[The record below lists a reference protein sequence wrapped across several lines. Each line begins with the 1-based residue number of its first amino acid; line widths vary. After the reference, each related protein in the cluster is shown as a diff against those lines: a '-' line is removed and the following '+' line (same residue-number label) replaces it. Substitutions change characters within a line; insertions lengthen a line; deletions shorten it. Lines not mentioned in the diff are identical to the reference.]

1 MAEDEEGAQ
10 PSGRPFWSGRISI
23 GLVNVPVKLYTMI
36 RDQAFSF
43 KLLHKQD
50 GQPLRY
56 DRVCIKDEKVVDW
69 ENVVKGYEVRKNEY
83 IVFDEAELKAA
94 RPESNEKIR
103 LDKFVH
109 FLSVDPIYFERSYI
123 LAPDKSD
130 EAYSLLLTAMQKSGK
145 AGVGRI
151 TLRSK
156 EYPAL
161 VHEYKGAL
169 VITTL
174 RYAYEVVNPSGM
186 KVLANL
192 KEPNKGELDLAV
204 KIIGDLTGEF
214 DITEYKDN
222 FRKKIEELIKKKVK
236 GETITVEKPKEEEV
250 KKLMVALQETVKQ
263 LEKK

>member
-1 MAEDEEGAQ
+1 MDEVEESALA
-10 PSGRPFWSGRISI
+10 SGRPFWSGRISI

-36 RDQAFSF
+36 RDKAFSF

-56 DRVCIKDEKVVDW
+56 DRVCIKDERVIDW
-69 ENVVKGYEVRKNEY
+69 ENVARGYEVRKNEY
-83 IVFDEAELKAA
+83 IVFDESELKAA

-123 LAPDKSD
+123 LAPDKSE
-130 EAYSLLLTAMQKSGK
+130 EAYGLLLAAMRK
-145 AGVGRI
+145 AGRAGIGRI

-161 VHEYKGAL
+161 IHEYKGSL
-169 VITTL
+169 VLTTL
-174 RYAYEVVNPSGM
+174 RYSFEVVDPASM
-186 KVLANL
+186 KALAEV
-192 KEPNKGELDLAV
+192 KEPSKGELDIAV
-204 KIIGDLTGEF
+204 KIIDDLTGEF
-214 DITEYKDN
+214 DITEYKDT
-222 FRKKIEELIKKKVK
+222 FKEKIEELIKKKMK
-236 GETITVEKPKEEEV
+236 GETITAEKPKKEEV
-250 KKLMVALQETVKQ
+250 KKLMVALQETLKQ